1 MFWENP
7 YGDKVGIPKSNRFTG
22 EGAMAGNNLKLNEAR
37 QIGNIIKDT
46 CARIY
51 RPGMSPKGI
60 IQNIVDYVGDKNAA
74 IGASVVSLIIVL
86 WAFSLFATIFAI
98 IFSIM
103 AIIAIFVIAKLI
115 FYKPKEVSIELD
127 GENTILSFV
136 KDVHINGESE
146 IVIHSQPGY
155 GREKNTFVAIQ
166 LYDSIS
172 ILDCRNITSITDKSY
187 HDIAVQFFHPIEG
200 EYSIHASA
208 DGKAVAFEVL
218 DQTADNCRINFLS
231 PVPKVVRVDF
241 KTA

>member
-1 MFWENP
+1 M
-7 YGDKVGIPKSNRFTG
+7 GT
-22 EGAMAGNNLKLNEAR
+22 GNNLKLNEAKKF
-37 QIGNIIKDT
+37 GNLIKDT

-51 RPGMSPKGI
+51 RPGMSLKGI
-60 IQNIVDYVGDKNAA
+60 LQNVVDYVGDKNAA
-74 IGASVVSLIIVL
+74 IGATAISIIVTL
-86 WAFSLFATIFAI
+86 WSFSLFAVLFAI
-98 IFSIM
+98 IFSI
-103 AIIAIFVIAKLI
+103 IATVVIFIIAKLI

-127 GENTILSFV
+127 DEKTILSFV

-155 GREKNTFVAIQ
+155 GREKNTFVVIQ

-172 ILDCRNITSITDKSY
+172 IQDCRNITSITDKNY

-200 EYSIHASA
+200 EYSVHAA
-208 DGKAVAFEVL
+208 ANGKTVAFEVL
-218 DQTADNCRINFLS
+218 EQTADNCRINFLS